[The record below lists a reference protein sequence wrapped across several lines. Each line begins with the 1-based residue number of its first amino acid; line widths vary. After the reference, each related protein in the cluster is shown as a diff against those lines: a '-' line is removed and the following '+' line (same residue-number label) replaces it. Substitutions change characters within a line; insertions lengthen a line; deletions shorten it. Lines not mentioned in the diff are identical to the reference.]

1 MIIYI
6 WYSRIRDV
14 VLFGVAEVDPPTSR
28 RQLCGGSKPAVERM
42 LEFGRELYN
51 MSLHL
56 RQEQGKNENNKKML
70 QVHTF
75 CYKTFLFNIFHDDVL

>member
-75 CYKTFLFNIFHDDVL
+75 CYKTFFFNIFHDEFL

>member
-1 MIIYI
+1 
-6 WYSRIRDV
+6 
-14 VLFGVAEVDPPTSR
+14 VDPPSAR

-56 RQEQGKNENNKKML
+56 RQEQGKSENNKKML

-75 CYKTFLFNIFHDDVL
+75 VGI